1 MVAVTLA
8 FAAKLL
14 VAVAA
19 APQGFLL
26 VAGPFFGASFA
37 FIFIR
42 VGDAI
47 KRYYDRRFKN
57 HDSLVHLEHYL
68 NDVAARIDENI
79 YLADGFI
86 KVVSTS
92 VVESGTISASGNRLT
107 SIPFDRELL
116 LGLTNLDLIND
127 LFSFQIGIRKL
138 NDTTE
143 SLARKYDRAAS
154 SLAGPNPDVI
164 AYRLNAE
171 RALEGMRFLRVA
183 LRQSYDEALVL
194 LAKVRLLAH
203 DLPFLAWLMQ
213 LSTRTRYTRDFERRV
228 QVERE
233 RLKEELEQSRLE
245 SRKRIRA
252 MEEAVGI
259 SPSS

>member
-1 MVAVTLA
+1 MVVKRTLLVFASAVMVAVTLA

-154 SLAGPNPDVI
+154 SLEGP
-164 AYRLNAE
+164 
-171 RALEGMRFLRVA
+171 
-183 LRQSYDEALVL
+183 
-194 LAKVRLLAH
+194 
-203 DLPFLAWLMQ
+203 
-213 LSTRTRYTRDFERRV
+213 
-228 QVERE
+228 
-233 RLKEELEQSRLE
+233 
-245 SRKRIRA
+245 
-252 MEEAVGI
+252 
-259 SPSS
+259 